1 MIQRVLVV
9 ERGPLAT
16 YLHRSLQAAGVET
29 VAVHGE
35 VEASYVDEATFAM
48 YVPGL
53 DRTEDLVSAAIDSG
67 CDAMHPGCGAL
78 AENADLARAVNA
90 AGVGW
95 LGPLP
100 EQIAALADRWTTREI
115 AIAAAVPV
123 IPGSGPLLN
132 VTDLEVPVERL
143 GLPLWVKDAWGLQP
157 EFVDRHDQLVA
168 SVGQRIHSGQ
178 KVWVESHV
186 RGARH
191 VVVTVV
197 ADESGQAVP
206 LGVRERAIRG
216 EGKLTIDQ
224 FPAPIEDDLTTALED
239 AAVAFAEA
247 VRYRG
252 VGSVGFLV
260 DQSNAAWCIGLRPR
274 IQIGT
279 LLNDAVLGVRMPEVQ
294 LRIAQSETIGWT
306 RDDLKADLCALGLR
320 IRVQERGTLEA
331 FEVPDGTFHTHLR
344 LGMQASG
351 LLGVLV
357 ITAPTRQSAL
367 VRASGALRRMVL
379 DGLDTDIEE
388 HLASLADASF
398 WHGEVREG

>member
-1 MIQRVLVV
+1 MIARVLVS
-9 ERGPLAT
+9 ERGPLAS

-35 VEASYVDEATFAM
+35 VEAAYVDEATFAM

-53 DRTEDLVSAAIDSG
+53 DRTEDLVSAAMDSG
-67 CDAMHPGCGAL
+67 CDALHPGCGAL
-78 AENADLARAVNA
+78 AESADLARAINL
-90 AGVGW
+90 AGLVW

-100 EQIAALADRWTTREI
+100 EQIEALADRWTTREI
-115 AIAAAVPV
+115 AIAAAIPV
-123 IPGSGPLLN
+123 IPGSSPLLN
-132 VTDLEVPVERL
+132 VADLEEPVERL
-143 GLPLWVKDAWGLQP
+143 GMPLWLKDAWGLQP
-157 EFVDRHDQLVA
+157 EFVERQDHLVTA
-168 SVGQRIHSGQ
+168 VGQRIHSGQ

-186 RGARH
+186 GGARH

-216 EGKLTIDQ
+216 GGKLTIDQ
-224 FPAPIEDDLTTALED
+224 FPAPIGEDLTTALQD
-239 AAVAFAEA
+239 AAVAFADA

-260 DQSNAAWCIGLRPR
+260 DQSSAAWCIGLRPR

-294 LRIAQSETIGWT
+294 LRVAQSEPIGWT
-306 RDDLKADLCALGLR
+306 REDLQADLYALGLR
-320 IRVQERGTLEA
+320 IRVRDKGTLKA
-331 FEVPDGTFHTHLR
+331 LDVPDGTFHTHMRPGL
-344 LGMQASG
+344 QASG

-357 ITAPTRQSAL
+357 VTAPTRHSVL
-367 VRASGALRRMVL
+367 VRASGALRRMVVE
-379 DGLDTDIEE
+379 GIETDIDD
-388 HLASLADASF
+388 HLVSLGQSSF
-398 WHGEVREG
+398 WHGEVAES